1 MWRIYRNGFPLYLR
15 LKYSRYIWIYKLAT
29 ARYFKLKNRKPQKQS
44 SFISVE
50 LPHLVLK
57 GRRFHFLTLLFVVV
71 VIFFVVRSSLRTI
84 ENFRLA
90 QYGRIVK
97 AVVTNT
103 EKVGGKGTVSVTF
116 KYVVSGREFL
126 RTMSN
131 EPYQI
136 ADSVYLLYLEG
147 SPEISRT
154 YRFISENYSTE
165 IRLPQ

>member
-1 MWRIYRNGFPLYLR
+1 MHCGC
-15 LKYSRYIWIYKLAT
+15 
-29 ARYFKLKNRKPQKQS
+29 YF
-44 SFISVE
+44 FIA
-50 LPHLVLK
+50 
-57 GRRFHFLTLLFVVV
+57 
-71 VIFFVVRSSLRTI
+71 RSSLRTI

-90 QYGRIVK
+90 RDGRIVK

-116 KYVVSGREFL
+116 KYVVGGREFL

-136 ADSVYLLYLEG
+136 ADSVYLLYLED